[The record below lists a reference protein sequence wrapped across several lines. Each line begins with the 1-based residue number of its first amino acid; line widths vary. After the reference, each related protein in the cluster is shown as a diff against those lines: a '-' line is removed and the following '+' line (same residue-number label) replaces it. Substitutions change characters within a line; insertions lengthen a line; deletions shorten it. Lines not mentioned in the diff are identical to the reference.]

1 MLTIKR
7 RWLEPVLCFG
17 CALFVAVPL
26 LVGLFSDE
34 EPTTKLVCCLLLGPI
49 FLFFLWLIP
58 EAGAEY
64 VLDTSGI
71 TIRPLIGK
79 ERVFLWKDYPYRYV
93 MRMSNKY
100 GWYKQFVFS
109 REPISY
115 WKRKRCRLGSRH
127 HLKTIELDYT
137 TERERFLRE
146 LLPGNGLSYIG
157 KMTGPSGPNNAQ
169 SCAGDVFTPIST
181 ENGE

>member
-1 MLTIKR
+1 M
-7 RWLEPVLCFG
+7 CFG
-17 CALFVAVPL
+17 CALFVAVSL
-26 LVGLFSDE
+26 LVELFSDE
-34 EPTTKLVCCLLLGPI
+34 EPTVKLICCLLLGSI
-49 FLFFLWLIP
+49 FLFFLWMIP
-58 EAGAEY
+58 EMGAEY

-79 ERVFLWKDYPYRYV
+79 ERFYPWADFPYRYV
-93 MRMSNKY
+93 IRMTSK
-100 GWYKQFVFS
+100 GEWYKQFVFS

-115 WKRKRCRLGSRH
+115 RKRKRFYLSSPF

-137 TERERFLRE
+137 TERERFLRK

>member
-17 CALFVAVPL
+17 CALFVAVIL

-34 EPTTKLVCCLLLGPI
+34 EPTAKLVCCLLLGPI
-49 FLFFLWLIP
+49 FLFFLWMIP
-58 EAGAEY
+58 EMGAAY
-64 VLDTSGI
+64 VLDGPGI
-71 TIRPLIGK
+71 TIRPLFGK
-79 ERVFLWKDYPYRYV
+79 VRFFPWEDFPYRYV
-93 MRMSNKY
+93 IRMKSKG

-115 WKRKRCRLGSRH
+115 RDRKRLRLSSRRH
-127 HLKTIELDYT
+127 PKTIELSHT
-137 TERERFLRE
+137 MERERFLRD

-157 KMTGPSGPNNAQ
+157 KMTGPEGPNDEARY
-169 SCAGDVFTPIST
+169 AGDVYTPADPD
-181 ENGE
+181 E